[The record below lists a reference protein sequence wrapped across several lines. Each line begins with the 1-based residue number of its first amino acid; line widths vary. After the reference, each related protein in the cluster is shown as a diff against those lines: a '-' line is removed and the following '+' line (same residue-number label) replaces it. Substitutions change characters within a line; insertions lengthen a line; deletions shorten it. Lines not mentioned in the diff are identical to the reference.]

1 MFCIKIWF
9 TLKNKKT
16 SAICNLEI
24 LDHEFHNLQTH
35 SQTFNWFHLKHSPLQ
50 HKKMSANC
58 ARQKYENYES
68 LFHNT
73 VSQKEALEINRFSDN
88 SWMNWTFLYIGQEKT
103 KVVGGRLVTV
113 PAHKICTMAKFS
125 KLCPKIMKAYF
136 AL

>member
-1 MFCIKIWF
+1 M
-9 TLKNKKT
+9 LKKLNFFLFYRIHNETPGISVILVVENFQFHSDNKWKCSFLSCLASEQIHNYTRNMKT
-16 SAICNLEI
+16 MRTF
-24 LDHEFHNLQTH
+24 FH
-35 SQTFNWFHLKHSPLQ
+35 
-50 HKKMSANC
+50 C
-58 ARQKYENYES
+58 
-68 LFHNT
+68 T